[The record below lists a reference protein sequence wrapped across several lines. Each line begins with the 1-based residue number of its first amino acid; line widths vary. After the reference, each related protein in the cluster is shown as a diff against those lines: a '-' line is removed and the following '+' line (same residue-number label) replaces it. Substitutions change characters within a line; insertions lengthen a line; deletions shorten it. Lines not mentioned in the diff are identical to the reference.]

1 MVKMRKTKVARQRLL
16 PHPQRDAP
24 FTENNDAQQK
34 FHTVE
39 KSFLIPPPVQRRPTS
54 NAPAAFLGRGCNLR
68 RAVICPG
75 LSEAGYR
82 KSCSP
87 TKHPPSSLCGLGVL
101 ARFDFLPSF
110 LLDFFDPAADTAAAY
125 ILTTLALFCG
135 GCAMRLLIVKG

>member
-82 KSCSP
+82 KSLSP
-87 TKHPPSSLCGLGVL
+87 TKHLLLPFAVL
-101 ARFDFLPSF
+101 ASWRDSSSCPNQAQSTKNQAPPAVF
-110 LLDFFDPAADTAAAY
+110 LLVFFDPAAGISGA
-125 ILTTLALFCG
+125 CH
-135 GCAMRLLIVKG
+135 REKESV